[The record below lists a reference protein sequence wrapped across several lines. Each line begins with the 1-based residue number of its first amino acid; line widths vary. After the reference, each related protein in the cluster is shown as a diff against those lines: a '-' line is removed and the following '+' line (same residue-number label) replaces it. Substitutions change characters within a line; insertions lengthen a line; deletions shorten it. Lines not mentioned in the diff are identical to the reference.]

1 MSVQKFYNY
10 SLTPVNGAVLYIT
23 IIQSYSILLTLH
35 QLSRTSSSASQ
46 VPRQISFVS
55 SAHSNASRRILANFT
70 ISSITQ
76 PSTPFYSF
84 EHIFSSV
91 RVKWQLF
98 EVPLDS
104 SRLTYGHVRLEHQVS
119 DVIQERRRGACA
131 AAAQAGAGGAGQATL
146 AALVDGHG
154 AVLQLAH
161 GLQHVVVAPHALHLH
176 TLGTSPHSSAA
187 HCATHLL
194 SLIVNLAARAFATGR
209 FGIATDTRH
218 VRVLRA
224 RVPASF

>member
-46 VPRQISFVS
+46 VPLQISFVS
-55 SAHSNASRRILANFT
+55 SAHFNASRRILPNFT

-104 SRLTYGHVRLEHQVS
+104 SRITYGHGRLEHQVT
-119 DVIQERRRGACA
+119 DVIRQRRAGRRRGPCA
-131 AAAQAGAGGAGQATL
+131 AAARARARAAGQ

-176 TLGTSPHSSAA
+176 ALGAAPHSSAA

-194 SLIVNLAARAFATGR
+194 SLIANLAARAFATGAFR
-209 FGIATDTRH
+209 DRY
-218 VRVLRA
+218 
-224 RVPASF
+224 